1 MKDKS
6 VTILISTKV
15 TEDLARHFK
24 THTAGVRHA
33 AENWLQ
39 IREATLYELKGK
51 FTSEELKLMVEKQ
64 NVLMMPQVKAKIEAL
79 TSAQVFFLQDEINR
93 FWHEPKAYGAPQP
106 DINKFLEV
114 MG

>member
-39 IREATLYELKGK
+39 IREATLFELKGK
-51 FTSEELKLMVEKQ
+51 FTTEELKLMVEMQ
-64 NVLMMPQVKAKIEAL
+64 NVLTMPQVKEKVNKL

-93 FWHEPKAYGAPQP
+93 FWHEPKAYGAPEP
-106 DINKFLEV
+106 DLNKFIKAME
-114 MG
+114 